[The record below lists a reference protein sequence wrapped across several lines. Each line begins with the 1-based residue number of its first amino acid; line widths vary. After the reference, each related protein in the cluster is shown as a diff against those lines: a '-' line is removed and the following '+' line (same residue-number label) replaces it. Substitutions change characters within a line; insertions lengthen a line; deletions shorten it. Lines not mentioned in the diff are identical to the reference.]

1 MTSRKIILLSICTV
15 AIGLLSACTQT
26 RYAAHVVKQIPVPGE
41 RAKSVGYFKVGA
53 PYTIKGGRYKPFETY
68 EFVQEG
74 MASWYGPGFHGKLT
88 ANGETFDKNEL
99 TAAHKTLQL
108 PSIIR
113 VTNLDNGRSII
124 LRVND
129 RGPYAHD
136 RILDVSERGASLLGF
151 KNAGVARIRM
161 EVMGNESKQVAE
173 MAKQKIDTRGFE
185 VALNNKAN
193 RTNRAPAMPQ
203 VKPEPVS
210 QVAMSNVNTPAPRAP
225 YGQQV
230 PMRKPAPVQ
239 SETLPSTAINNSST
253 NDYVTGSNVS
263 NLSTGK
269 IYVQAGSFSQE
280 QNALNYSSRLSGYG
294 QSKVYLTRINDRSYF
309 RVRLGPY
316 SNRMEAQQILTTL
329 NQSGNNNAVIVVD

>member
-1 MTSRKIILLSICTV
+1 MISRKIFFLALCVMTTSF
-15 AIGLLSACTQT
+15 LSACSET
-26 RYAAHVVKQIPVPGE
+26 RYAAHVIKQIPMPGE
-41 RAKSVGYFKVGA
+41 RSKSVGYFKVGA
-53 PYTIKGGRYKPFETY
+53 PYTIKGQRYKPVETY
-68 EFVQEG
+68 EYIETG
-74 MASWYGPGFHGKLT
+74 MASWYGPGFHGKKT
-88 ANGETFDKNEL
+88 ANGEIFDKNEL

-161 EVMGNESKQVAE
+161 EVIGDASQQVAS

-185 VALNNKAN
+185 VALNNKA
-193 RTNRAPAMPQ
+193 RSTNHTPVVPKA
-203 VKPEPVS
+203 KPEPVT
-210 QVAMSNVNTPAPRAP
+210 QVAISNINDPKLASP
-225 YGQQV
+225 YAQPV
-230 PMRKPAPVQ
+230 PPRKPGPVQ
-239 SETLPSTAINNSST
+239 AETLPPKTMNNRSYG
-253 NDYVTGSNVS
+253 DYVTGSNIS

-269 IYVQAGSFSQE
+269 IYVQAGAFSQE
-280 QNALNYSSRLSGYG
+280 QNALNYSSRLSSYG
-294 QSKVYLTRINDRSYF
+294 QSKVYMTRVNNKPFF

-316 SNRMEAQQILTTL
+316 NDRIQAQEILTAL
-329 NQSGNNNAVIVVD
+329 NEGGNSNAVIVVD

>member
-1 MTSRKIILLSICTV
+1 MTPHKIILLAMCVVTM
-15 AIGLLSACTQT
+15 GFLTACSET
-26 RYAAHVVKQIPVPGE
+26 RYAAHVVKQIPMPGE
-41 RAKSVGYFKVGA
+41 RSKSVGYFKVGA
-53 PYTIKGGRYKPFETY
+53 PYTIKGRRYKPVETY
-68 EFVQEG
+68 EYIETG

-113 VTNLDNGRSII
+113 VTNLDNGRSLI

-161 EVMGNESKQVAE
+161 EVLGNESHQVAAL
-173 MAKQKIDTRGFE
+173 AKQKIDTRGFE
-185 VALNNKAN
+185 VALNNKNN
-193 RTNRAPAMPQ
+193 RTNQAPVIPKA
-203 VKPEPVS
+203 KPEPIT
-210 QVAMSNVNTPAPRAP
+210 QVAMSNIDRSAPATPYAQP
-225 YGQQV
+225 V

-239 SETLPSTAINNSST
+239 AEPLPPAAANRSYTH
-253 NDYVTGSNVS
+253 DYVTGSNIT
-263 NLSTGK
+263 NLNTGK

-280 QNALNYSSRLSGYG
+280 QNALSYSNRLSSYG
-294 QSKVYLTRINDRSYF
+294 QSKVYMTRINNRPFF

-316 SNRMEAQQILTTL
+316 NDRIEAQQILTAL
-329 NQSGNNNAVIVVD
+329 NQNGNSNAVIVVD

>member
-1 MTSRKIILLSICTV
+1 MTSRKIILLTV
-15 AIGLLSACTQT
+15 CFITMGFLTACSET
-26 RYAAHVVKQIPVPGE
+26 RYAAHVVKQIPMPGE
-41 RAKSVGYFKVGA
+41 RSKSVGYFKVGA
-53 PYTIKGGRYKPFETY
+53 PYTIKGRRYKPVESYDYIET
-68 EFVQEG
+68 G

-88 ANGETFDKNEL
+88 ANGETFDQNEL

-161 EVMGNESKQVAE
+161 EVLGNESKQVAS

-185 VALNNKAN
+185 VALNNKAR
-193 RTNRAPAMPQ
+193 RTNHVPVMPK
-203 VKPEPVS
+203 VKPEPIT
-210 QVAMSNVNTPAPRAP
+210 QVAMSNINHPAPATP
-225 YGQQV
+225 YAQPV
-230 PMRKPAPVQ
+230 PLRKPGPVQ
-239 SETLPSTAINNSST
+239 AEVLPPSAANNSST
-253 NDYVTGSNVS
+253 NDYVTGSNIA
-263 NLSTGK
+263 NLNTGK

-280 QNALNYSSRLSGYG
+280 QNALSYSDRLSSYG
-294 QSKVYLTRINDRSYF
+294 QSKVYMTRVNNRPFF

-316 SNRMEAQQILTTL
+316 NDRIEAQQILTAL
-329 NQSGNNNAVIVVD
+329 NQNGNSNAVIVVD